1 LSHEVVVTGLGAIGS
16 FGGGRQDLAA
26 ALLAGRPHLAAVDR
40 AAGYHR
46 SGGARLAALVGGY
59 DLSPWVPAREGRR
72 MSPPSKLALAAARM
86 ALHDSGLAGLAGE
99 DGLPGAAVVISTS
112 FGPASYTEGLLKQ
125 ILDRPESASPFLFTE
140 SVANA
145 PAAQIGIATGATGA
159 GLTIAQRE
167 AGPLL
172 TVLRGTAEI
181 AAGRAPLAL
190 VGTVEEM
197 TPLLHAVL
205 DRFGALARPGDSGD
219 SGDGTEVA
227 AEVARPFDRRRAG
240 FLAGDGSAVL
250 VLEDAARAA
259 ERGCR
264 PLARLLGGGRAFDP
278 SAPPTGWGEGHA
290 ALARS
295 LLGGLERAG
304 LTPADV
310 DLIVSGASGARA
322 GDRLEALTLKAAW
335 GERPLPPILAPKA
348 VVGEYGGGFL
358 AAAILAAAGVPF
370 GPTAG
375 FAEVDP
381 ELGIVPH
388 RGGPLPAPA
397 RVLVS
402 TLAAGGAAA
411 WLLLG
416 AAE

>member
-1 LSHEVVVTGLGAIGS
+1 MTGLGAIGS
-16 FGGGRQDLAA
+16 FGGGREDLAA
-26 ALLAGRPHLAAVDR
+26 ALRAGRPRLAMVDR
-40 AAGYHR
+40 SAGYHR
-46 SGGARLAALVGGY
+46 PGGSRQAALVGGY

-86 ALHDSGLAGLAGE
+86 ALADAGFAGE
-99 DGLPGAAVVISTS
+99 ALPGAAVVISTS

-125 ILDRPESASPFLFTE
+125 ILDSPESASPFLFTE

-145 PAAQIGIATGATGA
+145 PAAQIGIAMGATGA

-172 TVLRGTAEI
+172 TVLRGAAEI

-190 VGTVEEM
+190 AGTVEEM

-205 DRFGALARPGDSGD
+205 DRFGALAGD
-219 SGDGTEVA
+219 DGTGQ
-227 AEVARPFDRRRAG
+227 EVARPFDRRREG

-250 VLEDAARAA
+250 VLEDAARAL
-259 ERGCR
+259 ERGRR

-290 ALARS
+290 ALARG
-295 LLGGLERAG
+295 LLGCLERAG
-304 LTPADV
+304 LSPADV
-310 DLIVSGASGARA
+310 DLIVSGASGARG

-335 GERPLPPILAPKA
+335 GERPLPPILVPKA

-358 AAAILAAAGVPF
+358 AAAVLAAAGIPF

-375 FAEVDP
+375 FGEIDP
-381 ELGIVPH
+381 ELGITPY
-388 RGGPLPAPA
+388 RGEPLPAPS

-402 TLAAGGAAA
+402 TLAAGGAAV

-416 AAE
+416 AAEPRGSEL